1 MVVDPPHG
9 YKISTTT
16 LVPVLPWYF
25 YHYTRCFSR
34 KNKSID
40 TQKGRGVTKNNY
52 ESGMVPDTNT
62 VGYRKNAITIQIY
75 LGNTRKKNVQQPSG
89 GEPLEDTGHIGIKIG
104 INKLDVSA
112 HHGKRR
118 HQKTLVGVDIAI
130 IKMQLKIHHI
140 REHILKTPIKVKT
153 ESKPY
158 KEDIEKGG

>member
-1 MVVDPPHG
+1 MDTKYQPLHLYRYFLDIFTIILDVFLG
-9 YKISTTT
+9 KIKALIPKKVEVLLKIIMSLAWYQIPIPLDIERMQSPFKFT
-16 LVPVLPWYF
+16 LV
-25 YHYTRCFSR
+25 
-34 KNKSID
+34 
-40 TQKGRGVTKNNY
+40 
-52 ESGMVPDTNT
+52 
-62 VGYRKNAITIQIY
+62 IQD
-75 LGNTRKKNVQQPSG
+75 KKNVQQPSG